1 MIFIYWSPPE
11 VNLFYAKSNLFRH
24 WHPPLDKWWWRTKRQ
39 VGGCGGCLYNSRP
52 WPHPWPFL
60 ISCFQVVAHTWHCWQ
75 NKAALLG
82 AIGLAFLPLRLLLVV
97 VTACLSLIL
106 RPTFEQSA
114 PFGDST
120 NVACS
125 NKSDSNCDST
135 VKSLLSPWGSFKQGW
150 ENIAKE
156 ESSGVCSWER
166 RERIVKSGLSPI
178 DHHLLHFCDNQT
190 TLSGTSF
197 QLVQCPDT
205 DKYSHHQKLIEFKAD
220 LFAKHGMDSAAQS
233 VGGGRR
239 ERRGRTSR
247 WPQQTDGQVPGLQY
261 NNPRHGS
268 HHHHRTLPD
277 SCLPSYC
284 SSPYTPL

>member
-150 ENIAKE
+150 ENRKRGKQWRLFMREAKE
-156 ESSGVCSWER
+156 DCEEWTQSNRPPLVA
-166 RERIVKSGLSPI
+166 
-178 DHHLLHFCDNQT
+178 LLWQSNH
-190 TLSGTSF
+190 SF
-197 QLVQCPDT
+197 WL
-205 DKYSHHQKLIEFKAD
+205 
-220 LFAKHGMDSAAQS
+220 
-233 VGGGRR
+233 
-239 ERRGRTSR
+239 
-247 WPQQTDGQVPGLQY
+247 
-261 NNPRHGS
+261 
-268 HHHHRTLPD
+268 
-277 SCLPSYC
+277 
-284 SSPYTPL
+284 